1 MFCSNCSKEIPDGSQ
16 FCPECGAVQ
25 TAAGE
30 PAPKAAT
37 RKEFFD
43 SVCPQKIRK
52 EIKSAAIVLY
62 ICAAA
67 TAVVQILGGMFPI
80 DGIIIAA
87 LGVWIHT
94 KKSLAGAIIAVVYAV
109 LSCAITFIDT
119 GSFGGWLILVGAI
132 IALVYIIK
140 GNKLWKE
147 YKANNGI
154 E

>member
-16 FCPECGAVQ
+16 VCPECGAVQ
-25 TAAGE
+25 TASE
-30 PAPKAAT
+30 PTPKVAT

-52 EIKSAAIVLY
+52 EIKSSAIILY

-67 TAVVQILGGMFPI
+67 TAVVQILGGIFPL

-87 LGVWIHT
+87 LGIWIQT

-109 LSCAITFIDT
+109 ISCVINFIDT
-119 GSFGGWLILVGAI
+119 GAFGGWLILVGAI
-132 IALVYIIK
+132 IALVYIVK

>member
-16 FCPECGAVQ
+16 VCPECGAVQ
-25 TAAGE
+25 TASE
-30 PAPKAAT
+30 PTPKAAT

-62 ICAAA
+62 ICAAV
-67 TAVVQILGGMFPI
+67 TAIVQILGGMFPL

-87 LGVWIHT
+87 LGIWIQT
-94 KKSLAGAIIAVVYAV
+94 KKSLAAAIIAVAYAV
-109 LSCAITFIDT
+109 LSCVIIYIDT
-119 GSFGGWLILVGAI
+119 GAFGGWLILVGAI
-132 IALVYIIK
+132 IALVYIVK

-147 YKANNGI
+147 YKANNCI

>member
-16 FCPECGAVQ
+16 VCPECGAVQ
-25 TAAGE
+25 TASE

-37 RKEFFD
+37 RKEFFS

-52 EIKSAAIVLY
+52 EINSAAIVLY

-67 TAVVQILGGMFPI
+67 TAVVQIIGGILPI

-87 LGVWIHT
+87 LGIWIHT
-94 KKSLAGAIIAVVYAV
+94 RKSLAGAIIALVYAV
-109 LSCAITFIDT
+109 FTCVGNYILYGT
-119 GSFGGWLILVGAI
+119 FGGWLIVLGALF
-132 IALVYIIK
+132 ALIYIVK

-147 YKANNGI
+147 YKVNNGI

>member
-16 FCPECGAVQ
+16 VCPECGAVQ
-25 TAAGE
+25 TASE

-67 TAVVQILGGMFPI
+67 TAVVQILGGIFPI

-87 LGVWIHT
+87 LGIWIQT

-109 LSCAITFIDT
+109 ISCVINFIDT
-119 GSFGGWLILVGAI
+119 GAFGGWLILVGAI
-132 IALVYIIK
+132 IALVYIVK